1 MSDSR
6 GLKLFRPQ
14 YVLND
19 IRWEVFARG
28 NNYLGSLLC
37 LVITAVHLLF
47 TITVSTGR

>member
-6 GLKLFRPQ
+6 GLGLFRPQ